1 MVMAETQE
9 YEQALEVVVPKPPPL
24 HYAPVTIVEGEQK
37 SGKTCFCVTRV
48 VDPTFKYLT
57 SIKLYNNT
65 KDGIVV
71 KAQPVLKPNGF
82 AVVNWAKILRGFD
95 YVYNIIKEYQ
105 GQLVADKWKKT
116 RDVYRIDDKTIMP
129 VPPRSIVISDAV
141 RIFANFH
148 LKGIRYKYYTEA
160 EIVAHLNDGTISGL
174 PLTKDD
180 PVKLAFLI
188 LDEAYMAGMDKRR
201 SLDGLSVVMSHLGNQ
216 FAKRHLNV
224 MIALPNANYLG
235 FRIIDLEAEHVV
247 CEYDEIREIITA
259 RIQARKKYKTPRSVP
274 IQARQYFKYYDP
286 DELKKMS
293 NKDLMSALAAVS

>member
-57 SIKLYNNT
+57 AIKLYNGT
-65 KDGIVV
+65 PKGITV
-71 KAQPVLKPNGF
+71 KAEPVLKPNGY
-82 AVVNWAKILRGFD
+82 AVINWAKIWLP
-95 YVYNIIKEYQ
+95 NSPTPK
-105 GQLVADKWKKT
+105 
-116 RDVYRIDDKTIMP
+116 IMP
-129 VPPRSIVISDAV
+129 VPPKSILIADGV

-148 LKGIRYKYYTEA
+148 LKGIRYRYMTEK
-160 EIVAHLNDGTISGL
+160 EIIVHLNDGTITGM
-174 PLTKDD
+174 PLSKDD
-180 PVKLAFLI
+180 PVKVAFLI
-188 LDEAYMAGMDKRR
+188 IDEAYMAGMDRRR

-235 FRIIDLEAEHVV
+235 FRITDLETEHVV
-247 CEYDEIREIITA
+247 CTYDEFREEILA
-259 RIQARKKYKTPRSVP
+259 RIQARKKYKTPRAVP
-274 IQARQYFKYYDP
+274 IKARQYFKYYNP
-286 DELKKMS
+286 DELKQMS
-293 NKDLMSALAAVS
+293 GNDLASALNAVS

>member
-1 MVMAETQE
+1 MVVPLLQDS
-9 YEQALEVVVPKPPPL
+9 YGQALEAVVPKPPPL

-57 SIKLYNNT
+57 AIKLYNGT
-65 KDGIVV
+65 PEGIVV
-71 KAQPVLKPNGF
+71 RAEPVLKPNGY
-82 AVVNWAKILRGFD
+82 AVINWAKIWMPLSSTP
-95 YVYNIIKEYQ
+95 K
-105 GQLVADKWKKT
+105 
-116 RDVYRIDDKTIMP
+116 IMP
-129 VPPRSIVISDAV
+129 VPPRSILISDNV

-148 LKGIRYKYYTEA
+148 LKGIRYRYMVEGD
-160 EIVAHLNDGTISGL
+160 IIAHLNDGTITGL

-180 PVKLAFLI
+180 QVKVAFLI
-188 LDEAYMAGMDKRR
+188 IDEAYMAGMDKRR
-201 SLDGLSVVMSHLGNQ
+201 SLSGLAVVMSHLGNQ

-235 FRIIDLEAEHVV
+235 FRITDFETEHVV
-247 CEYDEIREIITA
+247 CEYDEMREIITA
-259 RIQARKKYKTPRSVP
+259 RIRARKKYKTPREVP

-293 NKDLMSALAAVS
+293 NNDLASAIAAVS

>member
-1 MVMAETQE
+1 MTITEG
-9 YEQALEVVVPKPPPL
+9 YEQALEVVVRKPPPL

-57 SIKLYNNT
+57 AIKLYNGT
-65 KDGIVV
+65 PEGILI
-71 KAQPVLKPNGF
+71 KAQPVLKPNGYS
-82 AVVNWAKILRGFD
+82 VVNWCKVLKGFD

-105 GQLVADKWKKT
+105 GQAVADKWKRS
-116 RDVYRIDDKTIMP
+116 RDTVRIEDKTIMP
-129 VPPRSIVISDAV
+129 VPPRSIIIADAV

-148 LKGIRYKYYTEA
+148 LKGIRYRSVTEKD
-160 EIVAHLNDGTISGL
+160 IITHLNDGTITGL
-174 PLTKDD
+174 PLVKDD
-180 PVKLAFLI
+180 PVQVAFLI
-188 LDEAYMAGMDKRR
+188 IDEAYMAGMDRRR

-235 FRIIDLEAEHVV
+235 FRITDLEAEHVV

-286 DELKKMS
+286 DELKQMS
-293 NKDLMSALAAVS
+293 NKDLVSAISAVS